1 MKLLLDTHVWLWS
14 LLSPDRI
21 SAKTLGVL
29 ASPDANTHLSA
40 ISCWEVMLLEEK
52 GRLALGPNAVSW
64 IRQSLNGSSVFEI
77 PVSIEI
83 AMASRQ
89 IFLPHQDPADRFIAA
104 SSRILGLTLVTSDRA
119 LLDCPNLKTLQ
130 A

>member
-1 MKLLLDTHVWLWS
+1 
-14 LLSPDRI
+14 
-21 SAKTLGVL
+21 
-29 ASPDANTHLSA
+29 
-40 ISCWEVMLLEEK
+40 MLLAEK
-52 GRLALGPNAVSW
+52 GRLALQPNATSW
-64 IRQSLNGSSVFEI
+64 IRQALDGSPVLEI

-89 IFLPHQDPADRFIAA
+89 IILPHQDPADRFIAA
-104 SSRILGLTLVTSDRA
+104 SARILGLTLVTSDRA

>member
-1 MKLLLDTHVWLWS
+1 
-14 LLSPDRI
+14 
-21 SAKTLGVL
+21 
-29 ASPDANTHLSA
+29 
-40 ISCWEVMLLEEK
+40 MLLVEK
-52 GRLALGPNAVSW
+52 GRLAVRPNAVSW
-64 IRQSLNGSSVFEI
+64 IRQALDGSSVIEI

-89 IFLPHQDPADRFIAA
+89 IILPHQDPADRIIAA

-119 LLDCPNLKTLQ
+119 LLDCPDLKTLQ